1 MTEYIRKRQREMQ
14 EWADRA
20 TVWFFGIGGVVLT
33 LWWANTLIEVLFK

>member
-33 LWWANTLIEVLFK
+33 LYWIRFLAEILL

>member
-20 TVWFFGIGGVVLT
+20 TVWLFGIGGVVIT
-33 LWWANTLIEVLFK
+33 LWWAKTLIEVFVK